1 MTYFTGLSVV
11 EPYGSYRTS
20 GSVTWRASEY
30 IKLQAG
36 VGLRFEQAHG
46 ISHDQPC
53 NPDFDGGADEAGPC
67 HADLPGNLVH
77 ISGQPNPAYRR
88 TINAVGRRFY
98 VDESMTY
105 EVFASG
111 VVLF

>member
-1 MTYFTGLSVV
+1 
-11 EPYGSYRTS
+11 
-20 GSVTWRASEY
+20 
-30 IKLQAG
+30 
-36 VGLRFEQAHG
+36 
-46 ISHDQPC
+46 
-53 NPDFDGGADEAGPC
+53 
-67 HADLPGNLVH
+67 LPGNLVH